1 MLPPLSN
8 SRPRLRSLLPCLPAC
23 PTLQVERQQELLG
36 ELDAIP
42 PRLQRSLEDYKRHEA
57 TLDLIT
63 AVLADIVSANL
74 QPCVALPAMHAVHA
88 FSCSHPLGSVPDPT
102 LGLFPTLELAPLWTC
117 NPCLP
122 APDGPLA

>member
-1 MLPPLSN
+1 MLPPLFN

-23 PTLQVERQQELLG
+23 PTLQVERLQELLG

-74 QPCVALPAMHAVHA
+74 QPCVALPAMHAALRLEQALRVWLA
-88 FSCSHPLGSVPDPT
+88 ALPQCTSVLLLPCSI
-102 LGLFPTLELAPLWTC
+102 
-117 NPCLP
+117 
-122 APDGPLA
+122 